1 MNASSSSAKATT
13 RNVRSSPCIFFSI
26 RMSAHPIPMCNFF
39 KSCQPQVQERL
50 DENKQLLSEWSKVLS
65 SAVPGARNI
74 EELQQRSV
82 EIHTALHK
90 NLAWLARTA
99 DRQME
104 QDKRLGVGGDAGQ
117 IRIK

>member
-1 MNASSSSAKATT
+1 
-13 RNVRSSPCIFFSI
+13 
-26 RMSAHPIPMCNFF
+26 MCNFF
-39 KSCQPQVQERL
+39 KSCEPQVQERL

-74 EELQQRSV
+74 GELQERSM
-82 EIHTALHK
+82 EIHTLLHK

-117 IRIK
+117 VRIK

>member
-1 MNASSSSAKATT
+1 MATT
-13 RNVRSSPCIFFSI
+13 TFRSKLCE
-26 RMSAHPIPMCNFF
+26 
-39 KSCQPQVQERL
+39 VQARL

-74 EELQQRSV
+74 EELQRRSV
-82 EIHTALHK
+82 EIHTTLHK

-104 QDKRLGVGGDAGQ
+104 QDKRLGGGGEAG
-117 IRIK
+117 RA